1 MCLAIP
7 AKVLSVSGARA
18 TVASSVGTRE
28 VDVSLLSVR
37 PGDFVLVQGGVA
49 FERLEPEDARA
60 ILEAWETAEAGPR
73 A

>member
-18 TVASSVGTRE
+18 TVVSSVGTRE